1 MNIGKCFPVVAGA
14 ATLMVVAGSGSD
26 LTAGDAFGTLAVF
39 QTLRVGMIMLPLSIV
54 LTNTFLLVFKR
65 VGEVLVAPEFRPPR
79 ILEGSPDAN
88 EAVSCEGEHRSD
100 GDSAVASFTMISR
113 RILYSSAATSAEFV
127 LTWAAF

>member
-39 QTLRVGMIMLPLSIV
+39 QTRRVGMIMLPLSIV

-65 VGEVLVAPEFRPPR
+65 VGEVLVAPEFRPPGV
-79 ILEGSPDAN
+79 LEGSPDALRFEN
-88 EAVSCEGEHRSD
+88 
-100 GDSAVASFTMISR
+100 AVAARGAQGASR
-113 RILYSSAATSAEFV
+113 WWAGAAQAEPQ
-127 LTWAAF
+127 LWSH